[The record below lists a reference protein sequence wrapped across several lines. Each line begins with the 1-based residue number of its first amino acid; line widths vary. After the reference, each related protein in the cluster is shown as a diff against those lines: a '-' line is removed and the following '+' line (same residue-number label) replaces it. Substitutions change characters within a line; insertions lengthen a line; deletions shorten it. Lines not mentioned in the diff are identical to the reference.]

1 MFVSSELDPPR
12 EIRPHDSQPL
22 SWPFDRLVTSP
33 SLEFFRSSLDI
44 PARSAPDS
52 RDYSGVLT
60 GKNLKSRNFLI
71 EQNVSNKLTIQ
82 DAKGWKYI
90 ESGNGPAMLIPTNT
104 ELGNSP
110 LDQLYNLKTDFG
122 EKKNVAAEY
131 PKILKRLKKELSKEK
146 RKGYPEKEI

>member
-1 MFVSSELDPPR
+1 M
-12 EIRPHDSQPL
+12 
-22 SWPFDRLVTSP
+22 
-33 SLEFFRSSLDI
+33 
-44 PARSAPDS
+44 
-52 RDYSGVLT
+52 
-60 GKNLKSRNFLI
+60 
-71 EQNVSNKLTIQ
+71 TIQ
-82 DAKGWKYI
+82 DGKGWKYI
-90 ESGNGPAMLIPTNT
+90 EPGNGPAMLIPTNT